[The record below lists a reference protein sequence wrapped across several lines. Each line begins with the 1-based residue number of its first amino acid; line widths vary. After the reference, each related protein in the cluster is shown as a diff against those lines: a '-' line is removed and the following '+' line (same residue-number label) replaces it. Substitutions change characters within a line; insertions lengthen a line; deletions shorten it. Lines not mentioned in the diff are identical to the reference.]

1 MRALVARLSLRACLI
16 ILVVLALLPMVAWA
30 IYWAVHES
38 RAAVGQ
44 ARSSLQLS
52 AVAAAQGQ
60 DAVAASAGHLLAGI
74 AVVQELQAGPIAG
87 CARYLAQ
94 LRQRFPAYANIGVV
108 DMDGTI
114 RCQSQPTAAR
124 AYAGDRPYFRE
135 ALGRQGFVVSE
146 YVIGRVSGK
155 PVLTF
160 ARPLK
165 DAGGAATGV
174 VFATV
179 FVETL
184 ERAVAAVP
192 LLPGASF
199 LIMNRHGLVLA
210 AQPGAGVAAGG
221 TVDSLVIR
229 QAALDRQ
236 PAVAEGIDAEG
247 HMRIYATSP
256 GHATASSGIFIIV
269 GIDRDLVLAP
279 YRKTL
284 WLQLLLVAATC
295 LLSAYLASLLG
306 FRSIVQPARQI
317 LDATRRAAGGEL
329 GVRIPLG
336 TAQVHAELSKI
347 AAAFNLMARA
357 LEKRE
362 GEHLDDLE
370 RSRRAYAA
378 QQVVLNSMQEG
389 LFARDLAGNDL
400 IVNAAA
406 QWAMESMLDRPAAPQ
421 AGDPPGYGIFLPGTD
436 TPYPAE
442 QLPMYRALRGESG
455 SNVDMLVRNGH
466 APQGRLIR
474 CRYRPMRDGQATVG
488 GMVTFLDITRHKRE
502 QDELLLLRNAVA
514 MLNDIVM
521 ITEAEPIDE
530 PGPRI
535 VFVNEAFERLTGY
548 TQAEVLGRTPRI
560 LQGPG
565 TGRAA
570 LDRIRGAMARWQPVR
585 QEVLNYTKAGRP
597 FWNEIDM
604 VPLADATGW
613 YTHWISV
620 ERDIT
625 GRKLAQQALEDSER
639 RYQVLFDQSPL
650 PMWVFD
656 VQSLCFLE
664 VNESA
669 IRRYGFSRGEFLS
682 MTLKDIRS
690 ESEWARMEQEVE
702 DGFPGGPGPWWHM
715 CKDGSEFP
723 AQIASQGIAYDGH
736 EARFTVVE
744 DITVRHRAQQVVLEQ
759 QFALQRTADA
769 AAVIVQHRTVHDML
783 AEVAQQARGVIRAH
797 QSVVSLTID
806 SSWAQAISAVSLS
819 DKYASFQRL
828 EGEPDGTGIY
838 AVVCETNQPMR
849 LTQAE
854 LVAHPRWRGFGAG
867 AARHPPMRGWLAVP
881 LIGRDGSNI
890 GVLQLT
896 DKYEGE
902 FTQHDEY
909 IAMEMAQL
917 ASVALQNVRL
927 FETINRFNADL
938 EKKVAERTAEL
949 TRQEAMFRALA
960 EQAPQVVWTYE
971 HGQGVT
977 FFNRAWYELMGGSPP
992 DWHGRKWIHAI
1003 HPDDL
1008 EAVTHNWKRAERDR
1022 AAFSGVRRLRSSDG
1036 RIHTMSYRAVPVFDE
1051 QGRLSF
1057 WVGIDA
1063 DITEL
1068 KAFEQALRRS
1078 NEELEAFSYSVAHDL
1093 RAPLNSIDGF
1103 SQLLARDL
1111 GEAASSASLHYIAR
1125 IQAGV
1130 AQMAQL
1136 IEDLLQLAQLSR
1148 TQMRREP
1155 VDLGAMA
1162 LEILDRLRSREPRRQ
1177 AVVTVQEDLQ
1187 VQGDSRLVR
1196 VLMEN
1201 LLANAWKFSSQLAGP
1216 AEITVGGLPP
1226 AHGERVMFVRDNGAG
1241 FDMAYA
1247 NKLFQVFQRLHGAAE
1262 FPGTG
1267 VGLAIARRVTQRH
1280 GGRIWAESAP
1290 GRGATFY
1297 FVLPDT
1303 PPAALPLGEPPHG

>member
-1 MRALVARLSLRACLI
+1 V
-16 ILVVLALLPMVAWA
+16 
-30 IYWAVHES
+30 
-38 RAAVGQ
+38 
-44 ARSSLQLS
+44 RS
-52 AVAAAQGQ
+52 
-60 DAVAASAGHLLAGI
+60 
-74 AVVQELQAGPIAG
+74 
-87 CARYLAQ
+87 
-94 LRQRFPAYANIGVV
+94 
-108 DMDGTI
+108 
-114 RCQSQPTAAR
+114 
-124 AYAGDRPYFRE
+124 
-135 ALGRQGFVVSE
+135 
-146 YVIGRVSGK
+146 
-155 PVLTF
+155 
-160 ARPLK
+160 
-165 DAGGAATGV
+165 
-174 VFATV
+174 
-179 FVETL
+179 
-184 ERAVAAVP
+184 
-192 LLPGASF
+192 
-199 LIMNRHGLVLA
+199 
-210 AQPGAGVAAGG
+210 
-221 TVDSLVIR
+221 
-229 QAALDRQ
+229 
-236 PAVAEGIDAEG
+236 
-247 HMRIYATSP
+247 
-256 GHATASSGIFIIV
+256 
-269 GIDRDLVLAP
+269 
-279 YRKTL
+279 
-284 WLQLLLVAATC
+284 
-295 LLSAYLASLLG
+295 
-306 FRSIVQPARQI
+306 
-317 LDATRRAAGGEL
+317 
-329 GVRIPLG
+329 
-336 TAQVHAELSKI
+336 
-347 AAAFNLMARA
+347 

-362 GEHLDDLE
+362 QEHLADLE
-370 RSRRAYAA
+370 RSRRAYAT
-378 QQVVLNSMQEG
+378 QQLVLNSMQEG
-389 LFARDLAGNDL
+389 LFARDMDGNDL

-406 QWAMESMLDRPAAPQ
+406 QRTMDGLLDHPDVSPAQ
-421 AGDPPGYGIFLPGTD
+421 AAHGYGIFLPGTG
-436 TPYPAE
+436 TPYPLE

-455 SNVDMLVRNGH
+455 SDLDMLVRNSQV
-466 APQGRLIR
+466 PEGRLIR
-474 CRYRPMRDGQATVG
+474 CRYRPMREGRAIVG
-488 GMVTFLDITRHKRE
+488 GMVTFLDITQYKQE

-548 TQAEVLGRTPRI
+548 SSAEVVGLTPRI
-560 LQGPG
+560 LQGPD
-565 TGRAA
+565 TDRAA
-570 LDRIRGAMARWQPVR
+570 LDRMRDAMQRWQPVR

-597 FWNEIDM
+597 FWNEIDI

-625 GRKLAQQALEDSER
+625 GRKLAQQALEESER

-656 VQSLCFLE
+656 VQSLAFLE

-682 MTLKDIRS
+682 MTLKGIRA
-690 ESEWARMEQEVE
+690 ESEWARVEEEVRR
-702 DGFPGGPGPWWHM
+702 GFPGGTGPWWHM
-715 CKDGSEFP
+715 CKDGSKFP
-723 AQIASQGIAYDGH
+723 VQIASQGIAYDGH

-744 DITVRHRAQQVVLEQ
+744 DISVRHQAQQVVLEQ
-759 QFALQRTADA
+759 QFALQRAADA
-769 AAVIVQHRTVHDML
+769 AALIVQHHGVHDML
-783 AEVAQQARGVIRAH
+783 DEVARQARGVIRAH
-797 QSVVSLTID
+797 QSVVSLTLD

-838 AVVCETNQPMR
+838 ALVCETNRPMR

-867 AARHPPMRGWLAVP
+867 ADRHPPMRGWLAVP
-881 LIGRDGSNI
+881 LIGRDGGNI

-909 IAMEMAQL
+909 IAVEMAQL
-917 ASVALQNVRL
+917 ASVALENARL
-927 FETINRFNADL
+927 FETINLFNADL

-971 HGQGVT
+971 HGRGVT

-992 DWHGRKWIHAI
+992 DWHGHDWVQAI

-1008 EAVTHNWKRAERDR
+1008 EEVTTNWKRAER
-1022 AAFSGVRRLRSSDG
+1022 AQGAFGGVRRLHVRDG
-1036 RIHTMSYRAVPVFDE
+1036 RVHTMSYRAVPVLDQ
-1051 QGRLSF
+1051 QGQVSF

-1103 SQLLARDL
+1103 SQLLVRDL
-1111 GEAASSASLHYIAR
+1111 GETASSASLHYVAR

-1148 TQMRREP
+1148 TQMRQEP
-1155 VDLGAMA
+1155 IDLGAMA
-1162 LEILDRLRSREPRRQ
+1162 REILDRLRAREPRRQ
-1177 AVVTVQEDLQ
+1177 ATITVHEDLR

-1216 AEITVGGLPP
+1216 AQITVGGLPP
-1226 AHGERVMFVRDNGAG
+1226 AHGERVVYVRDNGAG

-1267 VGLAIARRVTQRH
+1267 VGLAIARRVMDRH
-1280 GGRIWAESAP
+1280 GGRIWAESSP
-1290 GRGATFY
+1290 GQGATFY

-1303 PPAALPLGEPPHG
+1303 PPVALPMGEAPHG